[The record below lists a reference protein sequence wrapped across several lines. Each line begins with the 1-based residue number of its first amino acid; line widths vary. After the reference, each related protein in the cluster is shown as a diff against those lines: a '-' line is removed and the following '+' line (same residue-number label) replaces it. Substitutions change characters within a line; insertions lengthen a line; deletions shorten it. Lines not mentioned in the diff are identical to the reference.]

1 MATKR
6 GPKVEP
12 KEINK
17 YKVVVEELKEK
28 LMTEEQIVA
37 QEEFINETGET
48 PEEIKESLEKFHN
61 VDADKE
67 FEEVVD
73 KWKESGLLEGLE
85 GNMNPEVSKVFE
97 SEPIQAIKFDFQE
110 EYKLT
115 HNGKDAVIDA
125 LPQSQKRKKTVGELN
140 QSELRLYHKTGCLP
154 EI

>member
-17 YKVVVEELKEK
+17 YKVVVSDLPEKPKALVFEDEPIIEEK
-28 LMTEEQIVA
+28 LMTEEEIVA

-48 PEEIKESLEKFHN
+48 PEEIKESLEKLHN
-61 VDADKE
+61 LDADKE
-67 FEEVVD
+67 FEEVI
-73 KWKESGLLEGLE
+73 
-85 GNMNPEVSKVFE
+85 NNAHF
-97 SEPIQAIKFDFQE
+97 QFQE

-125 LPQSQKRKKTVGELN
+125 LPQPQKRKKRPEELN
-140 QSELRLYHKTGCLP
+140 QSELRMFHKTGFLP